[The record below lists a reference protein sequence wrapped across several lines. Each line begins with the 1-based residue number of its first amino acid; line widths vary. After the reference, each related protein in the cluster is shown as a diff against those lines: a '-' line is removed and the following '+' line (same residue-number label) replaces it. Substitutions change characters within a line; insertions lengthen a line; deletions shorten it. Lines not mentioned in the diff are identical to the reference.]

1 MSKQFQGVTF
11 AKRRISPVYEA
22 VVNRA
27 MFADGILT
35 GCNLRISGFRLSME
49 PGQLMICGRQ
59 IRNPQMQSWSFAEKP
74 SGYGRLVLTI
84 DMTRAASRANF
95 DQAFAT
101 VEYATTADG
110 FLPLQQQDINSAGI
124 RYQAEICT
132 VSLAPTGISGIVS
145 KLDKTGFNG

>member
-11 AKRRISPVYEA
+11 AKRRISPAYEA

-59 IRNPQMQSWSFAEKP
+59 IRNPAVQSWSFAGKN
-74 SGYGRLVLTI
+74 SGFARLVLTI
-84 DMTRAASRANF
+84 DMTKASSRNNF
-95 DQAFAT
+95 DQVFAT
-101 VEYATTADG
+101 VEYSTNEYG
-110 FLPLQQQDINSAGI
+110 FLPLQQQDINAAGI
-124 RYQAEICT
+124 RYQVEICK
-132 VSLAPTGISGIVS
+132 VSLAATGISGIVS